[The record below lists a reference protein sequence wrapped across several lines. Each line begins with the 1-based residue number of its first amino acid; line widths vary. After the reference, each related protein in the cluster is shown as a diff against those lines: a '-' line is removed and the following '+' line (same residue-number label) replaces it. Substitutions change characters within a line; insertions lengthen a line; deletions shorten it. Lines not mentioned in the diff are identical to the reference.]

1 MESLPGNLELFS
13 PHVIFDSEESLRAS
27 AAREVNSKV
36 IQKNLTFYENEAK
49 GISLSFEPVLSILFT
64 MVSSVYTAPVL
75 LCLGL
80 VGPAFSQV
88 MWPLMFGELG
98 EGLFDF
104 FGSGQGS
111 YLMLNQLSSRLSR
124 LEMNV
129 RTGAVGGCESGVVG
143 PLSPLQPAATIQFRG
158 SFLTPPAI
166 SLALSDI
173 STADATN
180 PVSVQVRPSAVSSS
194 SANIT
199 LTDLGS
205 PSNVASAF
213 IAYMVCPSNSS
224 PAVHGNS
231 HAMAG

>member
-1 MESLPGNLELFS
+1 MAGLKYKVS
-13 PHVIFDSEESLRAS
+13 IAYDSS
-27 AAREVNSKV
+27 
-36 IQKNLTFYENEAK
+36 QTFIRGLAVFGPIAK
-49 GISLSFEPVLSILFT
+49 PIVALS
-64 MVSSVYTAPVL
+64 
-75 LCLGL
+75 
-80 VGPAFSQV
+80 
-88 MWPLMFGELG
+88 
-98 EGLFDF
+98 
-104 FGSGQGS
+104 
-111 YLMLNQLSSRLSR
+111 QLSARLSQ

-143 PLSPLQPAATIQFRG
+143 PLSPLQPTATIQFRG

-173 STADATN
+173 TTADASNT
-180 PVSVQVRPSAVSSS
+180 VSVQVRPSSVSAH

-205 PSNVASAF
+205 PNNVAAAF

-224 PAVHGNS
+224 PSVHGNS